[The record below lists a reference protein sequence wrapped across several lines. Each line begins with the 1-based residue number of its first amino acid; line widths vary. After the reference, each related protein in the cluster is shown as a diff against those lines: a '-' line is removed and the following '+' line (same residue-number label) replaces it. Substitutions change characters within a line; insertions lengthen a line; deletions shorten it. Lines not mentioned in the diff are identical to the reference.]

1 MNRFASWILA
11 LSALLPACA
20 EEPVRRRV
28 QLTAEDGWPRV
39 QTSFLD
45 NSLRVEVTR
54 MEPLGA
60 GTAMNAWLHLH
71 DGRVVRGGVVS
82 AGAPS
87 FLDGTALGVDWAQV
101 HEVVIT
107 EESAGQTPAAP
118 SIQVLFRG
126 APGATLAAAVE
137 GSITGLTATADLA
150 DGTLTLSAPSLPL
163 LGSRM
168 FYGIWLIGSHAP
180 GDAGAGPTFVGRSY
194 VRGTVSFG
202 NLGATALRH
211 EVAVTVESESGADSP
226 TLSAVILR
234 GVVPTSAAAP
244 TSTGSAPAEPE
255 TSGHVH

>member
-1 MNRFASWILA
+1 MNRFAYCILA
-11 LSALLPACA
+11 LSALLPACG
-20 EEPVRRRV
+20 EEPVRRHV
-28 QLTAEDGWPRV
+28 QLAAEEGWPRA
-39 QTSFLD
+39 QTSYLN
-45 NSLRVEVTR
+45 NSLRVEVTH

-60 GTAMNAWLHLH
+60 GAAMNAWLHLH
-71 DGRVVRGGVVS
+71 DGRVVRGGEVS
-82 AGAPS
+82 AAAPS

-107 EESAGQTPAAP
+107 EESAGATPTAP
-118 SIQVLFRG
+118 SIHVLFRG
-126 APGATLAAAVE
+126 AAGATLAAAVE
-137 GSITGLTATADLA
+137 GSITGLTATAELA

-168 FYGIWLIGSHAP
+168 FYGIWLIGSHAS
-180 GDAGAGPTFVGRSY
+180 GGAGAGATFVGRTY
-194 VRGTVSFG
+194 VRGTVSFS

-244 TSTGSAPAEPE
+244 TSAGSAPAEAEAP
-255 TSGHVH
+255 SHVH